1 MREECVCK
9 YIEFYKVQLGLLQLI
24 EMNTLARII
33 IYVKRNFLR
42 FYTNV
47 FNRYIRG
54 LFYSCGTGISVSRS
68 LVYMGL
74 NNVSVG
80 KNFRAGERLK
90 LRTFDS
96 WGTLKYTPQITIGDN
111 VNIETDCHISAVNKV
126 SIGNNV
132 LMASF
137 VYISDHAHGDVND
150 SEISLLPPLERPLY
164 SKGPIIIE
172 DDVWLGEKVSVMPG
186 VHIGRGAIIG
196 ANSVVTKD
204 IPAYS
209 VAVGAPAKVI
219 KTIDNQIK
227 VSKVVI

>member
-1 MREECVCK
+1 
-9 YIEFYKVQLGLLQLI
+9 
-24 EMNTLARII
+24 
-33 IYVKRNFLR
+33 
-42 FYTNV
+42 
-47 FNRYIRG
+47 
-54 LFYSCGTGISVSRS
+54 
-68 LVYMGL
+68 MGL

-111 VNIETDCHISAVNKV
+111 VNIETDCHISAINKV
-126 SIGNNV
+126 LIGNNV

-137 VYISDHAHGDVND
+137 VYISDHSHGNVNEMCEEALF
-150 SEISLLPPLERPLY
+150 SPPLERPLY

-172 DDVWLGEKVSVMPG
+172 DNVWLGEKVSVMPG

-204 IPAYS
+204 IPAYA

-219 KTIDNQIK
+219 KMLR
-227 VSKVVI
+227 